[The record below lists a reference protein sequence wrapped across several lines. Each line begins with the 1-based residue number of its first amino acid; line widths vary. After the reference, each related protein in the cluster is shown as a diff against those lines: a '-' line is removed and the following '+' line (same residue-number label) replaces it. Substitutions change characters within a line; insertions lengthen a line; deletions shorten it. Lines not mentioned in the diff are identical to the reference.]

1 MSLSKKIEN
10 LKDLSSELSSQANS
24 MSSALLDD
32 ENNSIDNLKRE
43 ITKAVNELNNGI
55 ADLEKNI
62 SNMNVQK
69 KFWS

>member
-10 LKDLSSELSSQANS
+10 LKDLSSELSSQANL

-62 SNMNVQK
+62 SNMNAQK

>member
-32 ENNSIDNLKRE
+32 ENNSIDNLKKE
-43 ITKAVNELNNGI
+43 IIKAVNELNNGI

-62 SNMNVQK
+62 SNMNAQK